1 MGAVAPT
8 IATMSSKQTP
18 KSCSCK
24 VCRVLRGA
32 PDTQIQMK
40 LEERAFRHEQNR
52 RAKRGEED
60 VLPAGV
66 RTFQG

>member
-1 MGAVAPT
+1 MAV
-8 IATMSSKQTP
+8 IALIIAAVSSKQTP

-24 VCRVLRGA
+24 VCRMLRGA
-32 PDTQIQMK
+32 PDTQVQMK
-40 LEERAFRHEQNR
+40 LEERAFRREQNR

-66 RTFQG
+66 RAYQA